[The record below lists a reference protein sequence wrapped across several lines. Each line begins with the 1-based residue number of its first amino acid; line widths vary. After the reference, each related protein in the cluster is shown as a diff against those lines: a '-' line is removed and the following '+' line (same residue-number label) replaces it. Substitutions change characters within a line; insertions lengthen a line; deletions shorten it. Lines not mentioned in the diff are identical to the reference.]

1 MSGRGGV
8 CAVHAVLRP
17 WARRAVWRMPRAGG
31 RASRVLPAYRR
42 PCGGQL
48 NSRCA
53 ARARGAMAHG
63 AWRMARNV

>member
-1 MSGRGGV
+1 
-8 CAVHAVLRP
+8 
-17 WARRAVWRMPRAGG
+17 MPRAGG

-48 NSRCA
+48 NSRCT

-63 AWRMARNV
+63 A